1 MSESNEKTL
10 ATWMEAGTLQIDNVE
25 SSGSCTDGNVK
36 QLQGFS
42 QTFSVC
48 VTPDS
53 TSTSTATNEDFILP
67 GGSGNSTSSASDPGS
82 NDSGS
87 DQDGDVDASGTS
99 TTPAPISSGSQ
110 NKTPISPSPTQKA
123 STPSK
128 DDESATTTA
137 SNSKGAKDASFPVVI
152 TISLSCGILIAL
164 TIGYFFFRRH
174 RLNESAAASRVVSDG
189 MEKPLRPLGSLWT
202 SLGTEEFSSFMGR
215 GGSCSGAT
223 ECSMTTP
230 PPELRLTR
238 DYMDDGDESAM
249 SSFSVP
255 ATPIRGSSYDTMKN
269 SGISYSNMGSPS
281 EDVPALAH
289 GFIMSKSLQ
298 SLTGVAN
305 FSFDEPCDKRD
316 VEDRL
321 AARKKLR
328 KVLEAILNGDES
340 NNHSN
345 HVTINDQVFEC
356 AGKLEERQYSFIC
369 KCHPVNDSS
378 KKLWLKLFVEHD
390 AIYAAKEYRVLQ
402 LLQREPKCAAFVPH
416 LVDVQTHKRLNKVKC
431 SALVMEMGSST
442 TFLHVVR
449 GQMEKSSQFS
459 VVHQLS
465 RVVHALECLHSRH
478 FIHGSLNME
487 TIVVFDNNKLK
498 FRDLEHATRFKG
510 DVHGY
515 TQASVEFLPPEM
527 ARNVLCDGFF
537 DGSEGSMSAE
547 PIAAS
552 YAFDIWSLGVIILKM
567 YASGKHLDEF
577 SGCEHPADVLLRLAQ
592 PNFTFERSIG
602 LYVPHDDVK
611 DLVRQCLQREPTFRP
626 RIDAILRHPVFQM
639 YEHELSLQSARPTV
653 VSQRRGGVN
662 SASQQKL
669 ALSERTPPSLW
680 LFLPPKEIGLDGCLS
695 IDDYVTQMK
704 QLMDQ
709 KKPGELELTFPLLF
723 MCESSEGLDRPCEC
737 TGAYK
742 ARVAVPTSLLSLI
755 VPLVQETTLFLE
767 AKAVLSELHIAEVSG
782 LGKRQWSELMNFY
795 RALEKL
801 TIAPVSPF
809 TQMML
814 TPLQELLATGDRARA
829 QQVLDEV
836 KCLVFSQ
843 EKREHVQSLLEII
856 ATSGDSKQARMLKK
870 GSSSTPDWTVLRKCQ
885 MDGESSFDST
895 RWLCRDHLP

>member
-1 MSESNEKTL
+1 M
-10 ATWMEAGTLQIDNVE
+10 
-25 SSGSCTDGNVK
+25 
-36 QLQGFS
+36 
-42 QTFSVC
+42 
-48 VTPDS
+48 
-53 TSTSTATNEDFILP
+53 
-67 GGSGNSTSSASDPGS
+67 
-82 NDSGS
+82 
-87 DQDGDVDASGTS
+87 
-99 TTPAPISSGSQ
+99 
-110 NKTPISPSPTQKA
+110 
-123 STPSK
+123 
-128 DDESATTTA
+128 TA
-137 SNSKGAKDASFPVVI
+137 SNSKGANDASFLVVI
-152 TISLSCGILIAL
+152 TISLSCGILITL
-164 TIGYFFFRRH
+164 TIGYFFFRRR
-174 RLNESAAASRVVSDG
+174 RLNESAAASRVISDG
-189 MEKPLRPLGSLWT
+189 MEKPLRPPGSLWT
-202 SLGTEEFSSFMGR
+202 SLGAEEFSSFMGR
-215 GGSCSGAT
+215 RGSCSGAT

-238 DYMDDGDESAM
+238 DYMDDGGESAM

-255 ATPIRGSSYDTMKN
+255 ATPIRGSSYDTLKN
-269 SGISYSNMGSPS
+269 SGGVYSNMGSPS
-281 EDVPALAH
+281 DNVPVLAQ

-305 FSFDEPCDKRD
+305 FSFDEPREKRD
-316 VEDRL
+316 VDDRL

-340 NNHSN
+340 NNSN
-345 HVTINDQVFEC
+345 KHVTINDQVFEC
-356 AGKLEERQYSFIC
+356 VGMLEETQYSFIC
-369 KCHPVNDSS
+369 KCHPANDAS
-378 KKLWLKLFVEHD
+378 KKLWLKFFVEHD
-390 AIYAAKEYRVLQ
+390 AIYAAKEYRMLQ
-402 LLQREPKCAAFVPH
+402 LLQREPKCTAFVPQ
-416 LVDVQTHKRLNKVKC
+416 LVDVQTHKTLNKVKC
-431 SALVMEMGSST
+431 SALVMEMGTST

-577 SGCEHPADVLLRLAQ
+577 SGCDHPADVLLRLAQ
-592 PNFTFERSIG
+592 STFNFERSIA

-626 RIDAILRHPVFQM
+626 RIDAILRHPVFQV
-639 YEHELSLQSARPTV
+639 YEHELSLQSARPTI
-653 VSQRRGGVN
+653 VSQRRGDGGMN
-662 SASQQKL
+662 SASQQKMV
-669 ALSERTPPSLW
+669 LSERTPPSLW

-695 IDDYVTQMK
+695 IDDYVVQLK
-704 QLMDQ
+704 QLMQKNPGDQ
-709 KKPGELELTFPLLF
+709 ELMFPLLF
-723 MCESSEGLDRPCEC
+723 MCESSESLDRPCEC
-737 TGAYK
+737 TGTYK
-742 ARVAVPTSLLSLI
+742 ARVAVPPSLLSLV

-767 AKAVLSELHIAEVSG
+767 AKAVLSDQHIAEVSG

-795 RALEKL
+795 RALEKM
-801 TIAPVSPF
+801 TVAPVSPF

-814 TPLQELLATGDRARA
+814 TPLQELLATGNRASA

-843 EKREHVQSLLEII
+843 EKREHVQSLLEIV
-856 ATSGDSKQARMLKK
+856 ATSGDSVQARLLKK
-870 GSSSTPDWTVLRKCQ
+870 GGSTPDWTVLRKCQ
-885 MDGESSFDST
+885 VDGEASSDST

>member
-1 MSESNEKTL
+1 MSESDEKTL
-10 ATWMEAGTLQIDNVE
+10 SKWMKSGTLQIDNIR
-25 SSGSCTDGNVK
+25 SSGDCTDGNVR
-36 QLQGFS
+36 QIPGLS
-42 QTFSVC
+42 QAFSVC
-48 VTPDS
+48 VTPD
-53 TSTSTATNEDFILP
+53 TASTARNEAFVLP
-67 GGSGNSTSSASDPGS
+67 GGTSSNTTSSASDFGS
-82 NDSGS
+82 SDSGS
-87 DQDGDVDASGTS
+87 DQGDDTS
-99 TTPAPISSGSQ
+99 SNSTPAPVSSETR
-110 NKTPISPSPTQKA
+110 NKTPISPSPLPNRK
-123 STPSK
+123 SSK
-128 DDESATTTA
+128 DDESSATAAQTSDKDA
-137 SNSKGAKDASFPVVI
+137 SDASFPVVI

-164 TIGYFFFRRH
+164 TIGYFFFRRR

-189 MEKPLRPLGSLWT
+189 MEKPHRPQGSLWT
-202 SLGTEEFSSFMGR
+202 SLSTEEFSSFMGR
-215 GGSCSGAT
+215 RNSCSAAT
-223 ECSMTTP
+223 ECSMMTP
-230 PPELRLTR
+230 PPELRLR
-238 DYMDDGDESAM
+238 SWIDSGDDSVL
-249 SSFSVP
+249 SSFSMP
-255 ATPIRGSSYDTMKN
+255 ATPIRGSYDTLKS
-269 SGISYSNMGSPS
+269 SGGGYSNISSPS
-281 EDVPALAH
+281 DNVPALAQ

-305 FSFDEPCDKRD
+305 FCFDDPPETPG

-321 AARKKLR
+321 AVRKKLR
-328 KVLEAILNGDES
+328 GVVEAILNGDAG
-340 NNHSN
+340 NNQ
-345 HVTINDQVFEC
+345 VTINDQVFEC
-356 AGKLEERQYSFIC
+356 VGVLEETQYSFIC
-369 KCHPVNDSS
+369 KCHPVNDAS

-402 LLQREPKCAAFVPH
+402 LLQREPKCAAFVPQ
-416 LVDVQTHKRLNKVKC
+416 LVEVQTHKRLNKVKC
-431 SALVMEMGSST
+431 SALVMDMGTST

-465 RVVHALECLHSRH
+465 RVVHALECLHSH
-478 FIHGSLNME
+478 NFIHGSLNMD
-487 TIVVFDNNKLK
+487 TIVIFDNNKLK

-592 PNFTFERSIG
+592 PNFHFERSIA
-602 LYVPHDDVK
+602 LCVPHDDVK
-611 DLVRQCLQREPTFRP
+611 DLVRQCLQREPSFRP
-626 RIDAILRHPVFQM
+626 RIDAILRHPVFQA

-653 VSQRRGGVN
+653 VSQRRGGSIN
-662 SASQQKL
+662 SASRGEM
-669 ALSERTPPSLW
+669 ALSESTPPSLW
-680 LFLPPKEIGLDGCLS
+680 LFLPPKEIGLDNCLS
-695 IDDYVTQMK
+695 IDNYVSQMK
-704 QLMDQ
+704 QLMDH
-709 KKPGELELTFPLLF
+709 KNPGDSEITFPLLF

-742 ARVAVPTSLLSLI
+742 ACVAVPLSLLSLV
-755 VPLVQETTLFLE
+755 VPLIQETTLFLE
-767 AKAVLSELHIAEVSG
+767 AKAVLSELHIAEVNG

-795 RALEKL
+795 RALEKM
-801 TIAPVSPF
+801 TVAPVSPF

-814 TPLQELLATGDRARA
+814 KPLQEMLATGDRASA

-843 EKREHVQSLLEII
+843 EKREHVHSLLEIV
-856 ATSGDSKQARMLKK
+856 ATSDDNAQARSLKK
-870 GSSSTPDWTVLRKCQ
+870 GGNTPDWTVLRKCQ
-885 MDGESSFDST
+885 LDGESSLDST